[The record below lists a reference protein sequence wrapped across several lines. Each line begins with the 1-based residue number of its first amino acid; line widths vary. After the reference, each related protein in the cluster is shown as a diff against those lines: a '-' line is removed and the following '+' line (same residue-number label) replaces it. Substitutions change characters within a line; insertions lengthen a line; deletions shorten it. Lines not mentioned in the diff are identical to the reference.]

1 MYFVLVQSRLSFQ
14 VLPTSPTENSS
25 DANTEPVDEF
35 VVEFGCLAE
44 ADIEVDGVA
53 SWEVLSSVMGESLY
67 SLELLL

>member
-1 MYFVLVQSRLSFQ
+1 MNIDDNGLPNEYPASAPAGTVDGSFDPK
-14 VLPTSPTENSS
+14 L
-25 DANTEPVDEF
+25 DEF
-35 VVEFGCLAE
+35 EVEFGCLAE